1 MTLPFHPLVSAWFT
15 ETYGKPTAVQEEAW
29 PLIAAERDILAI
41 APTGS
46 GKTLTAFLAALS
58 RFIEDAWNPEE
69 LCVLY
74 VSPLKALNEDIR
86 RNLVEPIEAL
96 KRRAGAAAAEDSP
109 LFRIRV
115 ETRSGDTPQSERRRF
130 LLHPP
135 SILAVTPES
144 LAILLLNP
152 RGREVLSHIKFLV
165 IDEIHAVMGTK
176 RGAFLS
182 CQIDRLLRVTG
193 KDFQRVAL
201 SATVNPPNTAAE
213 FAGGLVRGKD
223 GAYKQ
228 RPLVVVAPPAEKK
241 ISFSVMFPPG
251 PENFAEGNAAGEN
264 AAAATTVA
272 MTASEGAMYGTRYAI
287 LVNHIL
293 ERISALRENVLA
305 ENDKRENAKTGSL
318 LVFTDSRRR
327 AERIAYLVNENA
339 GARVALC
346 HHGSLSK
353 ELRREVEQSL
363 VQGLVPCVIA
373 TSSLELGLDIGDVSE
388 VILAGTPASCAR
400 SLQRI
405 GRSGHGVGE
414 ESRGVLFPFHG
425 MDLLLGA
432 VMAGAVAEREIE
444 ASKLIKN
451 PLDILAQIAL
461 ALCAEEP
468 RTPDELFEII
478 QSFAVFSGLARSS
491 FDQVIAMLTG
501 KYYRALNEDDDTEKV
516 RGEEERLREL
526 KPLLYQDMPESTE
539 TNSAGKDSAGKLYAA
554 EGTLALLYSS
564 GGVIASR
571 GLYSMRL
578 PDGTKIGE
586 LDEEFVWERRIGES
600 FDFGARSWRIVEIG
614 SEAVTVN
621 PLADAANF
629 QPFWHADT
637 AFRSAELCKRTL
649 DFFAA
654 YNSGGAISNSGM
666 LSAEAAAALEEYLFR
681 QRNAQGGVP
690 LPDHKNIPVEI
701 IDDPALR
708 PDSFQVLFHT
718 FRGSAVNY
726 PLAMA
731 VSALLE
737 EKTSIRCE
745 AIPDDNAVLLHLSR
759 LAVEAYSGRADPLL
773 LIKDCLSELA
783 LGAESNFKRHLEA
796 SGIFGA
802 AFREAAERSMIL
814 PRGMFGRRI
823 PLWVIRQRA
832 KRLYDRVCSYG
843 DFPAI
848 TEAWR
853 SCLADTFDMERFR
866 ALLEDLATGA
876 VKLNFFRT
884 MGPSPFARNLSWT
897 EVSSFMY
904 DYDERKDLLGSTG
917 TGRGTGAGRV
927 AGTGRGSLA
936 DRAIADALGDPSL
949 RPRIKAAVVDSFNA
963 RQRREIP
970 GYAPEDTLSLSQWV
984 KDRVAI
990 PHDQWQILAGA
1001 FPPELREQLATDP
1014 SLGGRL
1020 RTITLPGA
1028 SLPLVVH
1035 AETVALTGSGLLA
1048 RLGEWLRY
1056 EGPLLPKRI
1065 AEISGCAAAEAED
1078 ALDALVET
1086 GEVIKEISVEGSGLL
1101 GGEKFYCDAENYELL
1116 LRLTRKKARPQI
1128 KERPASFL
1136 VPFIALR
1143 QGIIQTGSNSNP
1155 DVLSNISSP
1164 TETLLGQTLSCYPAP
1179 VRLWETE
1186 IFPAR
1191 NPRYKAEKLDTA
1203 LHSGRFVW
1211 FGAGR
1216 ERAAFASPEELELAD
1231 LFTNAGE
1238 LNKAETNKSGIAN
1251 TSSAELFPL
1260 LCELCADYRN
1270 FWEIKDLLEARTNK
1284 PLSSAALSA
1293 ALWEASWRG
1302 LLSSDTWE
1310 GIRRGVDRGF
1320 AWEKNSGGASGAIH
1334 GEASGTVFGTEK
1346 DSARISSV
1354 KLPGIAPDYRPT
1366 GAGRARRLPRA
1377 LKERWREGAPVP
1389 GRIFSLD
1396 TENFAET
1403 SPENSADTGAGLY
1416 GVSALERD
1424 EINRDKV
1431 RLLLRRWGILCRALL
1446 ETETLFSWAEL
1457 LPAMRRM
1464 ELAGEL
1470 VTGRFFEGIQSLQF
1484 AVPTIAEELEAAE
1497 EAIAGT
1503 SGGAAGAPVYWM
1515 NAADPASPAGWN
1527 IAGLDPRLPARSAA
1541 SRLCFRGKE
1550 LAAVSSKSGK
1560 ELELFVSEDDPD
1572 LRKILT
1578 FVVLP
1583 RSRACHP
1590 VQKITLETIN
1600 GKPAAEAYCAPLLAD
1615 MGFISDRG
1623 KMFLW

>member
-1 MTLPFHPLVSAWFT
+1 MSLPFHPLVSDWFT

-29 PLIAAERDILAI
+29 PLIAAGKDILAI

-58 RFIEDAWNPEE
+58 RFIEGAWNPEE

-96 KRRAGAAAAEDSP
+96 KRRAETANAGTAAVEDSP

-115 ETRSGDTPQSERRRF
+115 DTRSGDTPQSERRRF

-152 RGREVLSHIKFLV
+152 RGREVLSHVKYLV

-182 CQIDRLLRVTG
+182 CQIDRLLRITG
-193 KDFQRVAL
+193 KRADGEIQENGEGSFQRVAL
-201 SATVNPPNTAAE
+201 SATVNPPERAAE

-223 GAYKQ
+223 RLYKQ

-251 PENFAEGNAAGEN
+251 PENAAGEN
-264 AAAATTVA
+264 AAATTA
-272 MTASEGAMYGTRYAI
+272 AEGVMYGTRYAI

-327 AERIAYLVNENA
+327 AERIAYLVNEKA
-339 GARVALC
+339 GARLALC

-363 VQGLVPCVIA
+363 VQGVAPCVIA

-388 VILAGTPASCAR
+388 VILAGTPSSCAR
-400 SLQRI
+400 ALQRI

-444 ASKLIKN
+444 ASKLINN

-468 RTPDELFEII
+468 RTPDELFGII
-478 QSFAVFSGLARSS
+478 QKFAVFSGLARSS

-501 KYYRALNEDDDTEKV
+501 KYFRALNADDEDGKGALHADVGAEDV
-516 RGEEERLREL
+516 RGEKNIRNEENTRTKEERLREL
-526 KPLLYQDMPESTE
+526 KPLLYQDIPESSE
-539 TNSAGKDSAGKLYAA
+539 TNSAGKESTGKVSAGKLYAA
-554 EGTLALLYSS
+554 EGTLGLLYSS

-621 PLADAANF
+621 PLSDAANF
-629 QPFWHADT
+629 QPFWHADI
-637 AFRSAELCKRTL
+637 AFRSAELCNRTL

-654 YNSGGAISNSGM
+654 YNTGGVISNSGM
-666 LSAEAAAALEEYLFR
+666 LSTEAAAALEEYLFR

-690 LPDHKNIPVEI
+690 LPDHTNIPVEI

-708 PDSFQVLFHT
+708 PDSFQVVFHT

-731 VSALLE
+731 LSALLE
-737 EKTSIRCE
+737 EKTNIRCE

-773 LIKDCLSELA
+773 LIKDCVNSLA
-783 LGAESNFKRHLEA
+783 AGAEANFKRRLEA
-796 SGIFGA
+796 SGVFGA

-814 PRGMFGRRI
+814 PRGIFGRRV

-832 KRLYDRVCSYG
+832 KRLYDRVSCYS
-843 DFPAI
+843 DFPVI
-848 TEAWR
+848 TETWR

-866 ALLEDLATGA
+866 ALLEDLASGA

-897 EVSSFMY
+897 EVSNFMY
-904 DYDERKDLLGSTG
+904 EYDERKDLLG
-917 TGRGTGAGRV
+917 GTGAGSV
-927 AGTGRGSLA
+927 AGTGNRSLA
-936 DRAIADALGDPSL
+936 DRAIADALDDPSL

-970 GYAPEDTLSLSQWV
+970 GYAPEDILSLAQWV
-984 KDRVAI
+984 KDRIVI

-1001 FPPELREQLATDP
+1001 LPPELQEQLAADP

-1020 RTITLPGA
+1020 RTLTLSGA
-1028 SLPLVVH
+1028 SLPVVIH
-1035 AETVALTGSGLLA
+1035 AENAASTTGGLLPQ
-1048 RLGEWLRY
+1048 LGEWLRY
-1056 EGPLLPKRI
+1056 EGPVLPVTV
-1065 AEISGCAAAEAED
+1065 AEIFGCTATDAED

-1086 GEVIKEISVEGSGLL
+1086 GEVIKEINVEGI
-1101 GGEKFYCDAENYELL
+1101 GENFYCDTENYELL

-1136 VPFIALR
+1136 VPFIAFR
-1143 QGIIQTGSNSNP
+1143 QGLIQTTGSNSLP
-1155 DVLSNISSP
+1155 DTLSAVSS
-1164 TETLLGQTLSCYPAP
+1164 LLEKTLSCYPAP

-1191 NPRYKAEKLDTA
+1191 DPRYKPDKLDAA
-1203 LHSGRFVW
+1203 LKEGRLVW

-1231 LFTNAGE
+1231 LFTNAHE
-1238 LNKAETNKSGIAN
+1238 TDKSDKANISRE
-1251 TSSAELFPL
+1251 ELFPL

-1270 FWEIKDLLEARTNK
+1270 FWEIKDYLETRTK
-1284 PLSSAALSA
+1284 SSLSSATLSA
-1293 ALWEASWRG
+1293 ALWEASWQG

-1310 GIRRGVDRGF
+1310 GIRRGVEQGF
-1320 AWEKNSGGASGAIH
+1320 APGKNSGAGIAA
-1334 GEASGTVFGTEK
+1334 EK
-1346 DSARISSV
+1346 DPATMSGS
-1354 KLPGIAPDYRPT
+1354 KLPGLIPAYRPAGT
-1366 GAGRARRLPRA
+1366 GRERHLPHA
-1377 LKERWREGAPVP
+1377 LKDRWREGAPVP

-1396 TENFAET
+1396 TEIFAET
-1403 SPENSADTGAGLY
+1403 SAENSAELY
-1416 GVSALERD
+1416 GVSALEQD

-1431 RLLLRRWGILCRALL
+1431 RLLLRRWGILCRPLL
-1446 ETETLFSWAEL
+1446 ETENLFSWAEL

-1470 VTGRFFEGIQSLQF
+1470 VTGRFFDGIPSLQF
-1484 AVPTIAEELEAAE
+1484 AVPTIAEELETTEA
-1497 EAIAGT
+1497 AIAGT
-1503 SGGAAGAPVYWM
+1503 AAPVYWM

-1541 SRLCFRGKE
+1541 SRLCFRGKD

-1560 ELELFVSEDDPD
+1560 DLEIIVDENDPD
-1572 LRKILT
+1572 LRKILA

-1583 RSRACHP
+1583 RTRACHP
-1590 VQKITLETIN
+1590 VKKIALETIN
-1600 GKPAAEAYCAPLLAD
+1600 GKPAAEAFCAPLLAD